1 MVDLPAELE
10 ADDMMS
16 KSDQLKGQRVGF
28 IGNEDVLT
36 AINLPAGQYADDM
49 EVYEAAWT
57 AARSAKGMRLVTNR
71 FYTITTPSKLLP
83 MVFPN
88 LHCGNHYDTPYIFM
102 DCD

>member
-36 AINLPAGQYADDM
+36 AINLPAGQ
-49 EVYEAAWT
+49 
-57 AARSAKGMRLVTNR
+57 
-71 FYTITTPSKLLP
+71 
-83 MVFPN
+83 
-88 LHCGNHYDTPYIFM
+88 
-102 DCD
+102 